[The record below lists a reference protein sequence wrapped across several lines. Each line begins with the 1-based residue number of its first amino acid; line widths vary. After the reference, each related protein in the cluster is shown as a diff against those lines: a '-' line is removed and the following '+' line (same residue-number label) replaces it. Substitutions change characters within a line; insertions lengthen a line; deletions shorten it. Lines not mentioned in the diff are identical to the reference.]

1 MALIKKFKSGD
12 KTEEPKKVLTRQN
25 IGDYDA
31 DELAKSLTDSL
42 QSEADKYKGSDR
54 QAFLKYGS
62 QLIQAIKD
70 GNVTI
75 NTDGSISINGN
86 YGLNN
91 DYTDKEIQYMKDN
104 GKVGRGASAYQG
116 EYQKSHGIFTT
127 NGTEKFRNENHL
139 IGLTGRWL
147 MNNLSDAKPIVEKP
161 TQEAPKYTFD
171 TAFADK
177 HLNGIVANKAAW
189 FKNNTEATKK
199 IQDIIDALN
208 SADKEKWGMSDKD
221 FSTLLN
227 ALEASKESKDYTAVK
242 NAALN
247 LGFDLSSY
255 LPGVS
260 RDQIIPA
267 TKTYEQQLDYLV
279 KAWESTKA
287 TELYPEWGAYSDDT
301 KQGLRNKYRQS
312 LIDADKKKAL
322 ELENEN
328 RIQQF
333 INNNQAQEEVDY
345 GDLSQYIRY
354 QTPQTP
360 EEYADYIQRG
370 YVSPWEDANNEV
382 EGIRVGPQQVSSVP
396 MQILYPQS
404 NEVRSTDLNPRLI
417 AKLIELY
424 NYGDSDFNKDY
435 YYPITEGEYKDWIAI
450 PGSIDDNGQILVFK
464 DNKAKRINITA
475 LKEGYKDLYEHFINT
490 NVKSHKQGGSIQFLA
505 DGNALVASSFMDK
518 RVTSNTEARKQQE
531 AKQKQEV
538 KQKQQQKIEAGF
550 DPNLNYMHTEEGGF
564 DMDARDWGRLAT
576 VAGDF
581 VSMGGGWFSLAGL
594 ASDIGNAYLDFT
606 EPGKESGEA
615 WANLGT
621 NLGMTALS
629 LVPTLGSVKAVKG
642 IKGLSTATKIIP
654 KFLKAAAAA
663 GIISN
668 AAMGTYTQAF
678 NRVASGNYTSQDLQ
692 EIARL
697 FQASTGLI
705 NGMRSGDHAVN
716 MGQRKRSDKLMKQ
729 GLQEGALQI
738 KDKNGK
744 MHTITEE
751 QLAIIKNA
759 GDSYE
764 AQNNAFKT
772 LGDEFANLDLPVGST
787 STNFK
792 LKTKDGE
799 SHITKTPKTASIET
813 TNSGKLGSARRTYI
827 DDDGIERS
835 WSTDI
840 GSRFMVDNELNINLG
855 PAWSKFRNKH
865 LPDFSFSRVEGFN
878 RLPQG
883 AIKNADGSVTW
894 HGSRYTEKEGGGYIR
909 ESKTARKKRT
919 SQASADRRKANEDWY
934 NEAKNAQAERIRGQQ
949 EQVKQRQAAA
959 EAEQK
964 VRNEARA
971 AQKTKDAEELAKVEA
986 YYKKLAIQNR
996 WDRGRKAVQQ
1006 RKARQEKNAQIK
1018 EFINNTLAQAKYKL
1032 ASTKQSL
1039 DQYIETAQT
1048 NRRMKRNLRD
1058 VAEQERRDAYNA
1070 PAAVA
1075 ARQSAAAR
1083 QTAIQNSLA
1092 RQMFGGP
1099 YYASL
1104 SEPLQIKGIEVP
1116 SLPKAKPETTTK
1128 KTGHIPKKTKNK
1140 RHSANKASEG
1150 MKFAQAA
1157 ISNINKSEDLETL
1170 WLKAGG
1176 QILYAKKGYKI
1187 ENDVFENKPANGDY
1201 TEIEIP
1207 EWLTAANGK
1216 YDVSNLKADEVGNY
1230 SGELNDGYSYVANGQ
1245 QWQSYDSAKRHG
1257 DVTIA
1262 KTFNRNN
1269 WDIDTNWLNT
1279 DAFEKNS
1286 TGNNGHTHNY
1296 SVNDAG
1302 KSAAQLEAGIYKGT
1316 DIIGYDQKN
1325 FDDWNEVLTRYS
1337 KQGELIPNEE
1347 QALLNYMIYQNQ
1359 QNFKSAG
1366 NKNLYF
1372 DKEGAITDTSS
1383 LTLNDL
1389 RPGAVHDLITNKRT
1403 DAAKRDSN
1411 GNVIKDSEGNP
1422 TVIKATAAGT
1432 AHQSM
1437 RRQQYKTATNNY
1449 IVQEDG
1455 TLKLAGEDFD
1465 QSKYE
1470 TAFASDNS
1478 LTEDTD
1484 YTNNYWKAIKSETEE
1499 DSDSPKD
1506 KINVAGYTPQVNL
1519 NNTRQLGN
1527 VLEGLRTAYL
1537 NYNNRIAAKEAMDW
1551 DPALKDQLHRIELL
1565 EGNYQALREAQNGRE
1580 RLNSQASKTF
1590 TSDAALQ
1597 LAGQLTATAQGNT
1610 IQMDAAKADADRFYN
1625 SRHKVIDLANQD
1637 LAYNTQVGDYNRGIL
1652 SQYGKEKAGIKANLR
1667 IENAKNWGNFL
1678 AGISKQMFDAGD
1690 RENQLALQH
1699 VQTVAGNAN
1708 QAAYLKYLKDNDIDA
1723 YYKALQ
1729 ENAIDANKK
1738 SAGIIGFRPFSY
1750 TTVVKKGGRLTPT
1763 HHYILQGS
1771 KDFNKRKL
1779 EEAREFRKNMRK
1791 KK

>member
-31 DELAKSLTDSL
+31 DELSKNLTDSL

-75 NTDGSISINGN
+75 NTDGSISINGS

-91 DYTDKEIQYMKDN
+91 DYTDKEIQDMKDN

-116 EYQKSHGIFTT
+116 EYQRSHGIFTT
-127 NGTEKFRNENHL
+127 NGTENFRNDNHL

-147 MNNLSDAKPIVEKP
+147 MNNLNDAKPIVDVEKP
-161 TQEAPKYTFD
+161 AQEAPKYTFD

-255 LPGVS
+255 LPRVVQS
-260 RDQIIPA
+260 IPKDEA
-267 TKTYEQQLDYLV
+267 TLNDEQLLATIKGNNQFASQEVLQSLLRQEKNKIKQANQKVLDDEYNQNMLQSYLESLNNYIPESLIGDYVETYNFEENLDYRQMGDMLNAQLAAIEDDPEFANKV
-279 KAWESTKA
+279 SPMISQVNRFIQAYDQMGDEDKADFYEIVPQGNYKDWVVIAPTVTNKYSIIFNPNTKQYKRVLNQFLTGTEAQRANYASYSRNYELEHPRITTSFKEGGVLFMQGGGWAQRSKNIAQRHKGDNVTLYSTQPQTTPTNKETSKSEDVEEVPFESTKLKDISDWDYTDWANA
-287 TELYPEWGAYSDDT
+287 TSAALDVASLATSLTTSEFGGSLVAG
-301 KQGLRNKYRQS
+301 GLGLAS
-312 LIDADKKKAL
+312 TISEGVA
-322 ELENEN
+322 
-328 RIQQF
+328 
-333 INNNQAQEEVDY
+333 DY
-345 GDLSQYIRY
+345 GRAKNAGQY
-354 QTPQTP
+354 
-360 EEYADYIQRG
+360 
-370 YVSPWEDANNEV
+370 WDATKNAGTNLLFDA
-382 EGIRVGPQQVSSVP
+382 VGLLP
-396 MQILYPQS
+396 
-404 NEVRSTDLNPRLI
+404 
-417 AKLIELY
+417 
-424 NYGDSDFNKDY
+424 
-435 YYPITEGEYKDWIAI
+435 
-450 PGSIDDNGQILVFK
+450 
-464 DNKAKRINITA
+464 
-475 LKEGYKDLYEHFINT
+475 
-490 NVKSHKQGGSIQFLA
+490 
-505 DGNALVASSFMDK
+505 
-518 RVTSNTEARKQQE
+518 
-531 AKQKQEV
+531 
-538 KQKQQQKIEAGF
+538 
-550 DPNLNYMHTEEGGF
+550 
-564 DMDARDWGRLAT
+564 WGRLAKAGKTTSKALKYVPYVGMAAASVMAPDMAKSFMAAFNKVIEDPTNLTTDDLRALTAGAEILTGFTQAKRANRVADTATPAGMEVKTEKGTVKVDQKTLEEMQNASSYEAANKIFRKAQGEKPVADANVPGGVNRAAKSNPNIYDLPQGTKWGNNKEGSWYSWRVPNGKPIIEGKLLRSLDDQVVVPGLLGHKVVDTKDVQKLTSKTVGQAFSDIYTRGVGEGLVRATGAVGRT
-576 VAGDF
+576 VAD
-581 VSMGGGWFSLAGL
+581 
-594 ASDIGNAYLDFT
+594 
-606 EPGKESGEA
+606 
-615 WANLGT
+615 
-621 NLGMTALS
+621 
-629 LVPTLGSVKAVKG
+629 G
-642 IKGLSTATKIIP
+642 ISTATRAGRHKLKRYSYKELGLDP
-654 KFLKAAAAA
+654 KKQYTAQEFTDAVKA
-663 GIISN
+663 
-668 AAMGTYTQAF
+668 Y
-678 NRVASGNYTSQDLQ
+678 
-692 EIARL
+692 E
-697 FQASTGLI
+697 
-705 NGMRSGDHAVN
+705 H
-716 MGQRKRSDKLMKQ
+716 KQ
-729 GLQEGALQI
+729 GLLDAVGRGNANRRDNPLQESISEQG
-738 KDKNGK
+738 GK
-744 MHTITEE
+744 AQEAINEQRVKAMEE
-751 QLAIIKNA
+751 YNA
-759 GDSYE
+759 QVRKR
-764 AQNNAFKT
+764 AKRI
-772 LGDEFANLDLPVGST
+772 AN
-787 STNFK
+787 
-792 LKTKDGE
+792 
-799 SHITKTPKTASIET
+799 I
-813 TNSGKLGSARRTYI
+813 RR
-827 DDDGIERS
+827 R
-835 WSTDI
+835 
-840 GSRFMVDNELNINLG
+840 
-855 PAWSKFRNKH
+855 
-865 LPDFSFSRVEGFN
+865 
-878 RLPQG
+878 
-883 AIKNADGSVTW
+883 
-894 HGSRYTEKEGGGYIR
+894 
-909 ESKTARKKRT
+909 
-919 SQASADRRKANEDWY
+919 
-934 NEAKNAQAERIRGQQ
+934 NAQAESKAKTEAKAKEIREKVQKLFNDKSAAIRTKTTGLM
-949 EQVKQRQAAA
+949 QRFNERLEEYQTAKRR
-959 EAEQK
+959 E
-964 VRNEARA
+964 RNLRDIELQNKRDSYNSPEARA
-971 AQKTKDAEELAKVEA
+971 ARKAAEEQQQ
-986 YYKKLAIQNR
+986 AIR
-996 WDRGRKAVQQ
+996 
-1006 RKARQEKNAQIK
+1006 
-1018 EFINNTLAQAKYKL
+1018 
-1032 ASTKQSL
+1032 S
-1039 DQYIETAQT
+1039 
-1048 NRRMKRNLRD
+1048 
-1058 VAEQERRDAYNA
+1058 
-1070 PAAVA
+1070 
-1075 ARQSAAAR
+1075 
-1083 QTAIQNSLA
+1083 SLA

-1104 SEPLQIKGIEVP
+1104 SEPLQIKGLEVP
-1116 SLPKAKPETTTK
+1116 SLSKTTTTKPETPTK

-1140 RHSANKASEG
+1140 RYMANKASEG

-1187 ENDVFENKPANGDY
+1187 GNEVFENKPANGDY
-1201 TEIEIP
+1201 IEIEIP
-1207 EWLTAANGK
+1207 EWLTATNGK
-1216 YDVSNLKADEVGNY
+1216 YDISNLKADEAGNY

-1269 WDIDTNWLNT
+1269 WDVDTNWLNT
-1279 DAFEKNS
+1279 DTFGKNS
-1286 TGNNGHTHNY
+1286 TGNNGYTHNY

-1337 KQGELIPNEE
+1337 EWGELTPNEE

-1372 DKEGAITDTSS
+1372 DREGAITDIGS

-1389 RPGAVHDLITNKRT
+1389 RPGAVHNLITNKRT

-1422 TVIKATAAGT
+1422 TVIKTTAAGT

-1484 YTNNYWKAIKSETEE
+1484 YTNNYWKVAKSETKVGSNGPE
-1499 DSDSPKD
+1499 DR
-1506 KINVAGYTPQVNL
+1506 IIAAGNTPQYNL

-1551 DPALKDQLHRIELL
+1551 DPALKQQLHRIELL

-1597 LAGQLTATAQGNT
+1597 LAGQLTATAQGNAL
-1610 IQMDAAKADADRFYN
+1610 QMDAAKADADRFYN
-1625 SRHKVIDLANQD
+1625 SRHKVMDLANQD
-1637 LAYNTQVGDYNRGIL
+1637 LAYNTQVGDYNRSVL

-1667 IENAKNWGNFL
+1667 IENAKNWGNLL

-1729 ENAIDANKK
+1729 ENAIEANKK

-1750 TTVVKKGGRLTPT
+1750 TTVAKKGGRLTPT
-1763 HHYILQGS
+1763 HQYILQGS
-1771 KDFNKRKL
+1771 KSFNKRKL
-1779 EEAREFRKNMRK
+1779 EEAREFHKNMRK

>member
-42 QSEADKYKGSDR
+42 QSEANKYKGSDR

-62 QLIQAIKD
+62 QLIQAVKD

-91 DYTDKEIQYMKDN
+91 DYTDKEIQDMKDN

-116 EYQKSHGIFTT
+116 EYQRSHGIFTT
-127 NGTEKFRNENHL
+127 NGTEKFRNDNHL

-147 MNNLSDAKPIVEKP
+147 MNNLNDAKPIVEKP

-227 ALEASKESKDYTAVK
+227 ALEISKESKDYTAVK

-255 LPGVS
+255 LPRAS

-267 TKTYEQQLDYLV
+267 TKTYEQQLDDLV

-345 GDLSQYIRY
+345 GDLSQYIKY

-360 EEYADYIQRG
+360 EEYANYIQES
-370 YVSPWEDANNEV
+370 YISPWEDANNEV
-382 EGIRVGPQQVSSVP
+382 EGIRVGPQQVNSVP

-404 NEVRSTDLNPRLI
+404 NEVRSTEINPRLV

-435 YYPITEGEYKDWIAI
+435 YYPITEGDYKDWIAI

-475 LKEGYKDLYEHFINT
+475 LKEGYKDLYQHFINT

-505 DGNALVASSFMDK
+505 NGNTLTASSFMSK
-518 RVTSNTEARKQQE
+518 RVASNTEARKQMAEKEKQEKAQQE
-531 AKQKQEV
+531 A
-538 KQKQQQKIEAGF
+538 IEKENAPVEFESTKLKDISDWDYADWANATSAVLDIASLVTSATTSGFGGSLVAGGLGLASTISEGVADYGRAETAEQYWDATKNVGTNLFF
-550 DPNLNYMHTEEGGF
+550 DAVGLLP
-564 DMDARDWGRLAT
+564 WGRLAKSGKTTAKALEYAPYIGMAATAVMAPDMAKSFIGAFNKAIKDPTNLTTDDLRSLTAGAEVLTGFTQAKRANRAADAATPAGMEVKTEKGTVKVDQKTLEEMQNASSYEAANKIFRKAQGEKPVTDANVPGGINRAAKPNPNIYDLPQGTKWGNNKEGSWYSWRVPNGKPIIEGKLLRSLDDQVVVPGLLGHKVVDIKDAQKLTSKTVGQAFSDIYTRGVGEGLVRATGAVGRT
-576 VAGDF
+576 VADG
-581 VSMGGGWFSLAGL
+581 V
-594 ASDIGNAYLDFT
+594 
-606 EPGKESGEA
+606 
-615 WANLGT
+615 
-621 NLGMTALS
+621 
-629 LVPTLGSVKAVKG
+629 
-642 IKGLSTATKIIP
+642 STATRAGRHKLKRYSYKELGLDP
-654 KFLKAAAAA
+654 KKQYTAQEFTDAVKA
-663 GIISN
+663 
-668 AAMGTYTQAF
+668 Y
-678 NRVASGNYTSQDLQ
+678 
-692 EIARL
+692 E
-697 FQASTGLI
+697 
-705 NGMRSGDHAVN
+705 H
-716 MGQRKRSDKLMKQ
+716 KQ
-729 GLQEGALQI
+729 GLLNAVGRGNANRRNNPLQESISEQG
-738 KDKNGK
+738 GK
-744 MHTITEE
+744 AQEAINEQRVKAMEE
-751 QLAIIKNA
+751 YNA
-759 GDSYE
+759 QVRKR
-764 AQNNAFKT
+764 AKRI
-772 LGDEFANLDLPVGST
+772 AN
-787 STNFK
+787 
-792 LKTKDGE
+792 
-799 SHITKTPKTASIET
+799 I
-813 TNSGKLGSARRTYI
+813 RR
-827 DDDGIERS
+827 R
-835 WSTDI
+835 
-840 GSRFMVDNELNINLG
+840 
-855 PAWSKFRNKH
+855 
-865 LPDFSFSRVEGFN
+865 
-878 RLPQG
+878 
-883 AIKNADGSVTW
+883 
-894 HGSRYTEKEGGGYIR
+894 
-909 ESKTARKKRT
+909 
-919 SQASADRRKANEDWY
+919 
-934 NEAKNAQAERIRGQQ
+934 NAQAESKAKTKEIREKVQKLFNDKSAAIRTKTTGLM
-949 EQVKQRQAAA
+949 QRFNERLEEYQTAKRR
-959 EAEQK
+959 E
-964 VRNEARA
+964 RNLRDIELQNKRDLYNSPEARA
-971 AQKTKDAEELAKVEA
+971 ARKAAEEQQQ
-986 YYKKLAIQNR
+986 AIR
-996 WDRGRKAVQQ
+996 
-1006 RKARQEKNAQIK
+1006 
-1018 EFINNTLAQAKYKL
+1018 
-1032 ASTKQSL
+1032 S
-1039 DQYIETAQT
+1039 
-1048 NRRMKRNLRD
+1048 
-1058 VAEQERRDAYNA
+1058 
-1070 PAAVA
+1070 
-1075 ARQSAAAR
+1075 
-1083 QTAIQNSLA
+1083 SLA

-1104 SEPLQIKGIEVP
+1104 SEPLQIKGLEVP
-1116 SLPKAKPETTTK
+1116 SLSKATAKPETITK
-1128 KTGHIPKKTKNK
+1128 KTGHVPKKTKNK
-1140 RHSANKASEG
+1140 RHVANKASEG

-1187 ENDVFENKPANGDY
+1187 GNEVFENKPTNGNY

-1207 EWLTAANGK
+1207 EWLTATNGK
-1216 YDVSNLKADEVGNY
+1216 YDINNLKADEAGNY

-1269 WDIDTNWLNT
+1269 WDVDTNWLNT

-1286 TGNNGHTHNY
+1286 TGNNGYTHNY

-1337 KQGELIPNEE
+1337 EQGELTPNEE
-1347 QALLNYMIYQNQ
+1347 QAVLNYMIYQNQ
-1359 QNFKSAG
+1359 KNFKSAG
-1366 NKNLYF
+1366 DKNLYF
-1372 DKEGAITDTSS
+1372 DREGAITDISS

-1411 GNVIKDSEGNP
+1411 GNVIKDFEGNP
-1422 TVIKATAAGT
+1422 TVIKTTAAGT

-1470 TAFASDNS
+1470 TAFDSDNS
-1478 LTEDTD
+1478 LTEDTN
-1484 YTNNYWKAIKSETEE
+1484 YTNNYWKTKVGSGG
-1499 DSDSPKD
+1499 PKD
-1506 KINVAGYTPQVNL
+1506 RITIAGYTPQYNL
-1519 NNTRQLGN
+1519 KNTRQLGN
-1527 VLEGLRTAYL
+1527 GLEGLLLSYL
-1537 NYNNRIAAKEAMDW
+1537 NRNNRFAAKEAMSW
-1551 DPALKDQLHRIELL
+1551 DPASKQQRHVIELL
-1565 EGNYQALREAQNGRE
+1565 KGYYPALREAQNGRE
-1580 RLNSQASKTF
+1580 RLNSQAGKTF

-1625 SRHKVIDLANQD
+1625 SRHKVMDLANQD
-1637 LAYNTQVGDYNRGIL
+1637 LAYNTQVGDFNRGIF
-1652 SQYGKEKAGIKANLR
+1652 SQYGKEAAGLKANLR
-1667 IENAKNWGNFL
+1667 IENSKNVGKL
-1678 AGISKQMFDAGD
+1678 ASGISKQMFDAGD

-1729 ENAIDANKK
+1729 ENAIEANKK
-1738 SAGIIGFRPFSY
+1738 SASIIGFRPFSY

-1763 HHYILQGS
+1763 HQYILQGS

>member
-62 QLIQAIKD
+62 QLVQAVKD

-91 DYTDKEIQYMKDN
+91 DYTDKEIQDMKDN

-127 NGTEKFRNENHL
+127 NGTEKFRNDNHL

-147 MNNLSDAKPIVEKP
+147 MNNLNDAKPIVEKP
-161 TQEAPKYTFD
+161 AQEAPKYTFD

-177 HLNGIVANKAAW
+177 HLNGVVANKAAW

-221 FSTLLN
+221 FSTLLS

-267 TKTYEQQLDYLV
+267 TKTYEQQLDDLV

-333 INNNQAQEEVDY
+333 INNNQAQKEVDY

-370 YVSPWEDANNEV
+370 YVSPWEDANDEV

-404 NEVRSTDLNPRLI
+404 NEVRSTDLNPRLV

-490 NVKSHKQGGSIQFLA
+490 NVKSHKQGGNIQFLA
-505 DGNALVASSFMDK
+505 DGNALTASSFIAK
-518 RVTSNTEARKQQE
+518 RVASNTEARKQMAEKKKQEKAQQE
-531 AKQKQEV
+531 A
-538 KQKQQQKIEAGF
+538 IEKENAPVEFESTKLKDISDWDYTDWANATSAALDVASLATSLTTSEFGGSLVAGGLGLASTISEGVADYGRAETARQYWDATKNVGTNLFF
-550 DPNLNYMHTEEGGF
+550 DAVGLLP
-564 DMDARDWGRLAT
+564 WGRLAKSGKTTAKALKYVPYVGMAATAVMAPDMAKSFMDACTKVFKDPDNLTTDDLRALTAGAEILTGFTQAKRANRVADTATPAGMEVKTNKGTVKVDQKTLEEMQNASSYEAANKIFRKTQGEKPATNANVPGGIDHNAKPNPNIHDLPQGTKWGNNKEGSWYSWRVPNGKPIIEGKLLRSLDDQVVVPGLLGNKVINTKGAQKLTSQTVGQALSNIYTHGIGEGLVRATGAVGRT
-576 VAGDF
+576 VAD
-581 VSMGGGWFSLAGL
+581 
-594 ASDIGNAYLDFT
+594 
-606 EPGKESGEA
+606 
-615 WANLGT
+615 
-621 NLGMTALS
+621 
-629 LVPTLGSVKAVKG
+629 G
-642 IKGLSTATKIIP
+642 ISTATRAGRHKLKRYSYKELGLDP
-654 KFLKAAAAA
+654 KKQYTAQEFTDAVKA
-663 GIISN
+663 
-668 AAMGTYTQAF
+668 Y
-678 NRVASGNYTSQDLQ
+678 
-692 EIARL
+692 E
-697 FQASTGLI
+697 
-705 NGMRSGDHAVN
+705 H
-716 MGQRKRSDKLMKQ
+716 KQ
-729 GLQEGALQI
+729 GLL
-738 KDKNGK
+738 D
-744 MHTITEE
+744 
-751 QLAIIKNA
+751 AI
-759 GDSYE
+759 E
-764 AQNNAFKT
+764 QNNT
-772 LGDEFANLDLPVGST
+772 QV
-787 STNFK
+787 
-792 LKTKDGE
+792 
-799 SHITKTPKTASIET
+799 
-813 TNSGKLGSARRTYI
+813 
-827 DDDGIERS
+827 
-835 WSTDI
+835 
-840 GSRFMVDNELNINLG
+840 
-855 PAWSKFRNKH
+855 
-865 LPDFSFSRVEGFN
+865 
-878 RLPQG
+878 
-883 AIKNADGSVTW
+883 
-894 HGSRYTEKEGGGYIR
+894 
-909 ESKTARKKRT
+909 KKR
-919 SQASADRRKANEDWY
+919 AKRIADIRRR
-934 NEAKNAQAERIRGQQ
+934 NAQAESKAKTEAKAKEIREKVQKLFNDKSAAIRTKTTGLM
-949 EQVKQRQAAA
+949 QRFNERLEEYQTAKRR
-959 EAEQK
+959 E
-964 VRNEARA
+964 RNLRDIELQNKRDSYNSPEARA
-971 AQKTKDAEELAKVEA
+971 ARKAAEEQQQ
-986 YYKKLAIQNR
+986 AIR
-996 WDRGRKAVQQ
+996 
-1006 RKARQEKNAQIK
+1006 
-1018 EFINNTLAQAKYKL
+1018 
-1032 ASTKQSL
+1032 S
-1039 DQYIETAQT
+1039 
-1048 NRRMKRNLRD
+1048 
-1058 VAEQERRDAYNA
+1058 
-1070 PAAVA
+1070 
-1075 ARQSAAAR
+1075 
-1083 QTAIQNSLA
+1083 SLA

-1104 SEPLQIKGIEVP
+1104 SEPLQIKGLEVP
-1116 SLPKAKPETTTK
+1116 SLSKAKPETPAK
-1128 KTGHIPKKTKNK
+1128 KTGHVPKKTKNK
-1140 RHSANKASEG
+1140 RHIANKASEG

-1176 QILYAKKGYKI
+1176 RMIPKAERGFKVNNRYYKQLP
-1187 ENDVFENKPANGDY
+1187 EGATNPEEVD
-1201 TEIEIP
+1201 IP
-1207 EWLTAANGK
+1207 EDYILNGNEYVNPNVWTVTQGDKSYRFNNKDWANTAAGFLGEGATSTAS
-1216 YDVSNLKADEVGNY
+1216 YEETPAEYSNLGYTVNGVEYANPLAAKAHAGTET
-1230 SGELNDGYSYVANGQ
+1230 
-1245 QWQSYDSAKRHG
+1245 
-1257 DVTIA
+1257 VT
-1262 KTFNRNN
+1262 
-1269 WDIDTNWLNT
+1269 
-1279 DAFEKNS
+1279 
-1286 TGNNGHTHNY
+1286 
-1296 SVNDAG
+1296 VNDATIYPTFGTQNQAQMDLYGEQYAKLFTDAHRNDRIASKAGG
-1302 KSAAQLEAGIYKGT
+1302 KEEAVAMEGTEGYKTFVNFMQEYYKRASKNDWESTDLQVGDRKFDWTDANKQYAQDMYKKLQQRTPNHKILNDDGTFTQEADTYLLGT
-1316 DIIGYDQKN
+1316 NNHSGNSEWYDHVLGNYHQYAPERAKKDNNYLVDGDKVTLLDNIDGY
-1325 FDDWNEVLTRYS
+1325 
-1337 KQGELIPNEE
+1337 ELI
-1347 QALLNYMIYQNQ
+1347 
-1359 QNFKSAG
+1359 
-1366 NKNLYF
+1366 
-1372 DKEGAITDTSS
+1372 EGM
-1383 LTLNDL
+1383 
-1389 RPGAVHDLITNKRT
+1389 
-1403 DAAKRDSN
+1403 DSN
-1411 GNVIKDSEGNP
+1411 
-1422 TVIKATAAGT
+1422 
-1432 AHQSM
+1432 
-1437 RRQQYKTATNNY
+1437 
-1449 IVQEDG
+1449 
-1455 TLKLAGEDFD
+1455 
-1465 QSKYE
+1465 YE
-1470 TAFASDNS
+1470 TANQ
-1478 LTEDTD
+1478 
-1484 YTNNYWKAIKSETEE
+1484 YGTNKYYRKKEETHKPETKE
-1499 DSDSPKD
+1499 DSDGNKKD
-1506 KINVAGYTPQVNL
+1506 KINVAGYIPQVNL

-1537 NYNNRIAAKEAMDW
+1537 NRNNRIAAKEAMDW
-1551 DPALKDQLHRIELL
+1551 DPALKQQLHRIELL

-1580 RLNSQASKTF
+1580 RLNSQASRTF

-1637 LAYNTQVGDYNRGIL
+1637 LVYNTQVGDYNRGIL

-1750 TTVVKKGGRLTPT
+1750 TTVNKKGGSLTPT
-1763 HHYILQGS
+1763 HRYILQGS

-1779 EEAREFRKNMRK
+1779 EEAREFHKNMRK